1 MEPTIVIIAV
11 IVLAIGGVFA
21 GRSWAGGNPQRD
33 YRLMRGAYAAAVVFA
48 FTWLAGYLLL
58 WPLLTDFGITGAVA
72 CGAIAAT
79 ASQRLVK
86 KNKGR

>member
-1 MEPTIVIIAV
+1 MEPTIVIIA
-11 IVLAIGGVFA
+11 IVALAIGGIIG
-21 GRSWAGGNPQRD
+21 GRAWAGGDPQRD

-48 FTWLAGYLLL
+48 FTWVAGYIIA

-72 CGAIAAT
+72 CGAVAAT

-86 KNKGR
+86 KSKGR